1 MPSFIEWNCI
11 NYGVLIS
18 VLINQQVILKEWFG
32 YYLEAEEGWDEKEIF
47 FWGGGGVDR
56 QYKRIWEEKGNN
68 DIASSY
74 ISLPLIYLL

>member
-47 FWGGGGVDR
+47 FWGGGG
-56 QYKRIWEEKGNN
+56 G
-68 DIASSY
+68 
-74 ISLPLIYLL
+74 